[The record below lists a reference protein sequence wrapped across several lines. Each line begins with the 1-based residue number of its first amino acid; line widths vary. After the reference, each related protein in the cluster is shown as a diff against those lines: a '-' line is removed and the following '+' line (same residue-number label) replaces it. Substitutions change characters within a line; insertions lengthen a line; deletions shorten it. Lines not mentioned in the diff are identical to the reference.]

1 MNHVIED
8 FCSMS
13 LRITFL
19 VSYNDSLHMIT
30 LVCIP
35 AYNEEKII
43 GNIVKRSLQYV
54 DRVVVCDDG
63 SSDQTSHEA
72 KSAGAYVITHDKN
85 EGKGKSLLS
94 LFDYAKQLNAD
105 AMITID
111 GDGQFLPE
119 EIPKLLNPIIENNA
133 DIVIG
138 YRFDDTTEMPHYRKI
153 GNKFLDK
160 MTNLASELPFRDTQ
174 SGFRSYSKK
183 AIQSIRFSTKGF
195 GADSEILIDAS
206 KKGLR
211 ITEEKVT
218 VIYDTGG
225 KTSTKNPVSHSSD
238 VISSLIELIA
248 IRHPLKYLGI
258 PGFIL
263 LIIGIAY
270 SVVVI
275 TIFNQTRYFSIPSTF
290 LTVTF
295 LVTGLM
301 LLLMSV
307 VLFSINRAITK
318 RF

>member
-1 MNHVIED
+1 MLI
-8 FCSMS
+8 
-13 LRITFL
+13 
-19 VSYNDSLHMIT
+19 
-30 LVCIP
+30 VCIP
-35 AYNEEKII
+35 AYNEERII
-43 GNIVKRSLQYV
+43 GNIVKRSMQYV
-54 DRVVVCDDG
+54 DKVIVCDDG
-63 SSDQTSHEA
+63 SSDQTSREA
-72 KSAGAYVITHDKN
+72 ESAGAFVIKHDKN
-85 EGKGKSLLS
+85 EGKGKALDS
-94 LFDYAKQLNAD
+94 LFDYARKLD
-105 AMITID
+105 VDVMITMD

-119 EIPKLLNPIIENNA
+119 EIPKLLNPVIDNKV

-138 YRFDDTTEMPHYRKI
+138 YRFDDATEMPSYRKM

-160 MTNLASELPFRDTQ
+160 MTNLASDLPFRDTQ

-183 AIQSIRFSTKGF
+183 AIRSIRFTTKGF

-206 KKGLR
+206 KKGLK
-211 ITEEKVT
+211 ITEEKIT

-225 KTSTKNPVSHSSD
+225 KTSTKNPISHSGD

-270 SVVVI
+270 SVVVM

-307 VLFSINRAITK
+307 VLFSINRAITRK
-318 RF
+318 L